1 MTKETL
7 LKLYGHFFSPS
18 KNPHIMLWEIAQ
30 HFFLT
35 FFLNSVDESE
45 IVQENG
51 FYSFRLD
58 FFGKAH
64 KLNSNR
70 FQALPNVC

>member
-1 MTKETL
+1 
-7 LKLYGHFFSPS
+7 
-18 KNPHIMLWEIAQ
+18 MLWEIAQ
-30 HFFLT
+30 HFSLT

-58 FFGKAH
+58 FLGKAH

-70 FQALPNVC
+70 FQTLPNVC